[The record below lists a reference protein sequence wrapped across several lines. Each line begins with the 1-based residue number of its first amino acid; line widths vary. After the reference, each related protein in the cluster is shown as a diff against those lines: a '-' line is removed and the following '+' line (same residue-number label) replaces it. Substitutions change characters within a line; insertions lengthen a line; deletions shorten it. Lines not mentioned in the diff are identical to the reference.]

1 MFSNASNFV
10 QGVDLSFAIILG
22 ISVFFLVSITA
33 VMIYFVIRY
42 NRKRN
47 PTASNIHGNNRL
59 EIIWTVIPT
68 ILVLVM
74 FFFGWMGYKPMR
86 SVPKDAIPIKA
97 YGQMWKWS
105 FEYANGKMS
114 DTLFIPKDK
123 AVKLDLISR
132 DVLHSFYIPAFRIKE
147 DVVPGREN
155 MLWFVGQEEGNYNI
169 FCAEYCGDRH
179 SYMLGKVSV
188 LPETDYNR
196 WYNEIKVSTDHP
208 GLAAMKKNACV
219 TCHSL
224 DGTRIVGPSFKGI
237 WGKKETVITNDAE
250 REITIDEAY
259 IKHSIQEPNAD
270 VVKGFNKGLMISYK
284 DIVSEKEMNDIIE
297 YIKTLK

>member
-42 NRKRN
+42 SRKRN
-47 PTASNIHGNNRL
+47 PIASNIHSNDRL

-68 ILVLVM
+68 LLVLIM
-74 FFFGWMGYKPMR
+74 FYFGWTGYKPMR
-86 SVPKDAIPIKA
+86 TIPEDAIPIKV

-105 FEYANGKMS
+105 FEYANGKLS
-114 DTLFIPKDK
+114 DTLFVPKDK

-132 DVLHSFYIPAFRIKE
+132 DVLHSFYIPAFRVKE
-147 DVVPGREN
+147 DVVPGKEN
-155 MLWFVGQEEGNYNI
+155 KMWFIGQEEGEYNI

-179 SYMLGKVSV
+179 SYMLAKVSV
-188 LPETDYNR
+188 LPEADYTK
-196 WYNEIKVSTDHP
+196 WYNTITASTDHP
-208 GLAAMKKNACV
+208 GLAVMKKNACIS
-219 TCHSL
+219 CHSL
-224 DGTRIVGPSFKGI
+224 DGTKIIGPSFKGI
-237 WGKKETVITNDAE
+237 WGKTETVITDNTE
-250 REITIDEAY
+250 REIIVDEAY
-259 IKHSIQEPNAD
+259 IRHSLIEPNAD

-284 DIVSEKEMNDIIE
+284 DLVSEKEMNDVIE